1 MPIIKT
7 TTKHHKLTKKI
18 NNIILELNQMIFF
31 DVKLNYR
38 IRALN
43 ISQKDKVPDRS
54 LYINGIYRLL
64 RALLN
69 STLIK

>member
-1 MPIIKT
+1 M
-7 TTKHHKLTKKI
+7 
-18 NNIILELNQMIFF
+18 ELNQMIFF